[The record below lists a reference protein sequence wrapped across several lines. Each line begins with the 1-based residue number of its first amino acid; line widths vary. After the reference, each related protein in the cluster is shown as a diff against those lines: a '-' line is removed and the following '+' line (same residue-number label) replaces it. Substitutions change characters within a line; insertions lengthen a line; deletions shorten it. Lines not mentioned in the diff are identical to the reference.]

1 MKARAFGH
9 LEPWPP
15 EYGPGVRVVGLSPC
29 PSVAPATLPATA
41 PVSRPPLQTT
51 VCVWSV
57 QLYILAPG
65 ATKIRRV
72 HAASWITA
80 AKGRLIGYVRVHRGR
95 CPDPTQLGEL
105 CAASCDPVRGAC
117 HQSLTGLPHDI
128 RADETTDG
136 QIAAIACT
144 RGTVLPATNT
154 LLKALASRA
163 VPG

>member
-1 MKARAFGH
+1 M
-9 LEPWPP
+9 
-15 EYGPGVRVVGLSPC
+15 
-29 PSVAPATLPATA
+29 
-41 PVSRPPLQTT
+41 T

-57 QLYILAPG
+57 QLYVLAPG

-72 HAASWITA
+72 HAESWITA
-80 AKGRLIGYVRVHRGR
+80 AKGRLIGYVRVHRGTVPR
-95 CPDPTQLGEL
+95 PTQLGEL

>member
-1 MKARAFGH
+1 MLTRLGSLVRRRQGPRAPLPFSLCWHSARSN
-9 LEPWPP
+9 L
-15 EYGPGVRVVGLSPC
+15 GL
-29 PSVAPATLPATA
+29 AATA
-41 PVSRPPLQTT
+41 ANDRLFVFCPIV
-51 VCVWSV
+51 
-57 QLYILAPG
+57 YIG
-65 ATKIRRV
+65 TRV
-72 HAASWITA
+72 HEDKAGACRSWITA
-80 AKGRLIGYVRVHRGR
+80 AKGRLIGYVHVHRGR

-117 HQSLTGLPHDI
+117 HQSRRARTTS
-128 RADETTDG
+128 ADETTDG